1 MANLSTNYMGFD
13 LKNPII
19 ASSSGLTDS
28 VEKIVDGKVVGLNV
42 VKCTSV
48 FDQERRFSPKF
59 DESDTNFF
67 EGDMVVESIGQG
79 MDLSYISG
87 EIKDNLKLDP
97 RGRIVV
103 DNYYQSS
110 IEWLFVGGDIIK
122 GPDVINGIANGHK
135 AAMGIDKYLN
145 SKK

>member
-1 MANLSTNYMGFD
+1 
-13 LKNPII
+13 
-19 ASSSGLTDS
+19 
-28 VEKIVDGKVVGLNV
+28 
-42 VKCTSV
+42 
-48 FDQERRFSPKF
+48 
-59 DESDTNFF
+59 
-67 EGDMVVESIGQG
+67 MVVESIGQG

-103 DNYYQSS
+103 DKYYQSS

-135 AAMGIDKYLN
+135 AAIGIDRYLN
-145 SKK
+145 SKQ